1 LREAK
6 DLNGEVE
13 EVLGSRGR
21 IRLVKALIEAQKSGR
36 TASISK
42 LKAATRLRRRSV
54 QRHLE
59 ILLNHGWIE
68 EIQTAEGRKYKLKEN
83 GKTEAV
89 KRLFRELGYI

>member
-6 DLNGEVE
+6 GLNGEVE

-21 IRLVKALIEAQKSGR
+21 IRLLKALIEAQRSGYA
-36 TASISK
+36 ASTSK
-42 LKAATRLRRRSV
+42 LKASTRLRRRNV

-68 EIQTAEGRKYKLKEN
+68 DLQTAEGRKYRLKEN

>member
-1 LREAK
+1 M
-6 DLNGEVE
+6 NGEVE

-21 IRLVKALIEAQKSGR
+21 IRLLKALIEAQKSGYA
-36 TASISK
+36 ASMSK

-89 KRLFRELGYI
+89 KRLFRRARELGYI

>member
-1 LREAK
+1 
-6 DLNGEVE
+6 LNGEVE

-21 IRLVKALIEAQKSGR
+21 IRLLKALIEAQKSGCA
-36 TASISK
+36 ASMSK
-42 LKAATRLRRRSV
+42 LKASTRLRGRSV

-59 ILLNHGWIE
+59 ILLNRGWVE

-83 GKTEAV
+83 GKTEAI

>member
-1 LREAK
+1 
-6 DLNGEVE
+6 LNGEVE

-21 IRLVKALIEAQKSGR
+21 IRLLKALIEAQKSGYA
-36 TASISK
+36 ASMSK

-68 EIQTAEGRKYKLKEN
+68 EIQTAEGRKYRLKDN